1 MGLCGGCWHAAHI
14 MLARLFLQCGLL
26 EQAGKYVC
34 VCVCVY
40 RWTMI
45 ELDGMHKRGRER
57 ENLKKK
63 TG

>member
-1 MGLCGGCWHAAHI
+1 

-40 RWTMI
+40 RWTKI